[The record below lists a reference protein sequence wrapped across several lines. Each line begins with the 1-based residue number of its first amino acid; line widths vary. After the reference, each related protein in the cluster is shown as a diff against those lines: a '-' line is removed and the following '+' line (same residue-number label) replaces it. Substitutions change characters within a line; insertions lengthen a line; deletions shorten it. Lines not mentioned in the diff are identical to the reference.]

1 MAKKLPNKNPPKN
14 IHIKIN
20 IYQKKKKK
28 HLTKKS
34 FVQKKN
40 IHPKKTIVQL
50 KHSSQKFVQKIHP
63 KKFVQKNGPNS
74 SKKFVKTICQKN
86 LSKKFVKKICQ
97 NNLSKK
103 CIKQIRPEKFIK
115 KICQTNSW
123 KEFVKKM
130 LVHIIGIN
138 THTKEISRFLHF
150 CQWPP
155 LFGKSITNKQ
165 ISVLRSYDR
174 PQADSK
180 PENIKSTW

>member
-20 IYQKKKKK
+20 IYQKKTKK

-34 FVQKKN
+34 FVQKKHSSKKDN
-40 IHPKKTIVQL
+40 RPIKTIL
-50 KHSSQKFVQKIHP
+50 PKIRP
-63 KKFVQKNGPNS
+63 KNS
-74 SKKFVKTICQKN
+74 SKKN
-86 LSKKFVKKICQ
+86 SSKKMVQIRQKKFQ

-115 KICQTNSW
+115 KICQINSW
-123 KEFVKKM
+123 KEFVKKNVGTYHRY
-130 LVHIIGIN
+130 LYHTISIN

-155 LFGKSITNKQ
+155 LFGKSLTNKQ
-165 ISVLRSYDR
+165 ISVLRSSDR
-174 PQADSK
+174 LQADSK